1 MAPCTTQLS
10 LPYNNT
16 DCTTALYRIPHAH
29 TIDPV
34 FDTTFST
41 ISQCLR
47 DFQRF
52 WYRSTQSLL
61 LYTTVNH
68 RYGKAISRSRG
79 SVFTLIDT
87 WITSKQ
93 CWSVTCL
100 ICHSSPYPT
109 FIRIVMPVIEAQ

>member
-61 LYTTVNH
+61 LYASVWP
-68 RYGKAISRSRG
+68 RYIKSATGSRVS
-79 SVFTLIDT
+79 
-87 WITSKQ
+87 
-93 CWSVTCL
+93 
-100 ICHSSPYPT
+100 
-109 FIRIVMPVIEAQ
+109 